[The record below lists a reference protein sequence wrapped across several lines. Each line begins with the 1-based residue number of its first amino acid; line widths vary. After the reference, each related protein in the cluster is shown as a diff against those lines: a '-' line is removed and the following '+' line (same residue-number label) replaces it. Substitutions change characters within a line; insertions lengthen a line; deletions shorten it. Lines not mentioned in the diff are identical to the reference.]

1 MGIADV
7 AADALIREVKGVL
20 DDVITS
26 EEERGQL
33 RIELEKVRQAPE
45 LKALDE
51 RIAFAQHPSLFVA
64 GARPFVIWVAGL
76 GIAWDVMM
84 LPVMNWVLALA
95 EAFGA
100 SGVPP
105 IAALGWDKLT
115 ILAGLAGGTSWI
127 RHMDKVKGVARAN
140 LQHPDPS
147 DMDIGRPRTRGADLR
162 HGGDGVLY

>member
-1 MGIADV
+1 MGIADI

-26 EEERGQL
+26 DEERGRL
-33 RIELEKVRQAPE
+33 KIELEKVRQAPE

-100 SGVPP
+100 TGVPP
-105 IAALGWDKLT
+105 IDALGWDKLT

-140 LQHPDPS
+140 LAHPDPS
-147 DMDIGRPRTRGADLR
+147 DMNIGRPRTAASEMATAGQ
-162 HGGDGVLY
+162 GTLY

>member
-1 MGIADV
+1 MGIADI
-7 AADALIREVKGVL
+7 AADALIREVGGVL

-26 EEERGQL
+26 KEERIAL
-33 RIELEKVRQAPE
+33 RVEMERVRQAPE

-100 SGVPP
+100 TGVPP
-105 IAALGWDKLT
+105 IDALGGDKLT

-140 LQHPDPS
+140 LAHPDPS
-147 DMDIGRPRTRGADLR
+147 DMDIGRPRTAASEMERGDPT
-162 HGGDGVLY
+162 VLY

>member
-1 MGIADV
+1 MGIADI

-64 GARPFVIWVAGL
+64 GARPFVIWVAGV

-84 LPVMNWVLALA
+84 LPAMNWVLALLA
-95 EAFGA
+95 AFGA
-100 SGVPP
+100 DGVPP
-105 IAALGWDKLT
+105 IDALGWDKLT
-115 ILAGLAGGTSWI
+115 ILAGLAGGTRWI
-127 RHMDKVKGVARAN
+127 RHMDKVKGVARSN
-140 LQHPDPS
+140 LNQPDIS
-147 DMDIGRPRTRGADLR
+147 DASLGRPRTAGEDLAT
-162 HGGDGVLY
+162 GGQAVIY

>member
-1 MGIADV
+1 MGIADI
-7 AADALIREVKGVL
+7 AADAVIREVGGVL

-26 EEERGQL
+26 EEERRAL
-33 RIELEKVRQAPE
+33 AIELERVRQAPE

-84 LPVMNWVLALA
+84 LPVMNWVLALV

-100 SGVPP
+100 TGVPP
-105 IAALGWDKLT
+105 IDALGWDKLT

-140 LQHPDPS
+140 LAQPDPS
-147 DMDIGRPRTRGADLR
+147 DMDIGRVRTAASEMERGSQA
-162 HGGDGVLY
+162 VLY